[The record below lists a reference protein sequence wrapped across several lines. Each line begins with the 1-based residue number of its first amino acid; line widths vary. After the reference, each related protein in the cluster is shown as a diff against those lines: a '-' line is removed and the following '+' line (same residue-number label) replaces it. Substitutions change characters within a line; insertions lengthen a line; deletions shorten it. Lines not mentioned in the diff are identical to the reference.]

1 MKGVDKLVK
10 HIQTNGTAVIA
21 DKHCKNQKIYID
33 HNQEENVPLSAY
45 NHNFRIDLCND
56 EDNLSGGKGDK
67 YLRADTFVRKTEDD
81 AWIRDEQSYMD
92 KIERDDTLENQLV
105 RLLNLFAFLEEYEVP
120 EH

>member
-1 MKGVDKLVK
+1 MKGVDKLAK

-21 DKHCKNQKIYID
+21 DKHCKNKRIYIG
-33 HNQEENVPLSAY
+33 HNQAENVPLSAY
-45 NHNFRIDLCND
+45 NHNFRIDLNEVD
-56 EDNLSGGKGDK
+56 TDGKGDK
-67 YLRADTFVRKTEDD
+67 YLRADTFVRKTENDD
-81 AWIRDEQSYMD
+81 WIRDEQSYMD